1 MKKANIINLIK
12 YYSEKNDSGFR
23 SESYEIAKEFN
34 RAGDHKLAEYIMALL
49 SEANTFVPQSLE
61 YTSEILKKVNIIN
74 DPLPLPEC
82 ITDDI
87 LGIINAVKKNI
98 GINKF
103 LFSGAPGTGKTET
116 TKQIARILKRNLYMV
131 NFDGLIDCKLG
142 QTSKNIANLFV
153 EINKLSKNEQAIVLF
168 DEIDA
173 LALDRIDS
181 KDIREMGRATSAV
194 LKGFDNVDE
203 RAVIIATTNLV
214 DRFDKALLRR
224 FDHVVDFNRYSQE
237 DLVKIANDLLEVWLG
252 RVGIKARNKRL
263 FTKILEEMPKIP
275 YPGDLKNLL
284 KSCVAFSTPDDDY
297 DYLRRLYIIVNEKMD
312 DVKVLREK
320 GFTFREI
327 ELLANVSKSKAALAA
342 KEN

>member
-142 QTSKNIANLFV
+142 QTSKNIANLFM
-153 EINKLSKNEQAIVLF
+153 EINELSKNEQAIVLF

-297 DYLRRLYIIVNEKMD
+297 DYLRRLYIIINEKMD

>member
-34 RAGDHKLAEYIMALL
+34 RAGDYKLAEYIMALL

-142 QTSKNIANLFV
+142 QTSKNIANLFM
-153 EINKLSKNEQAIVLF
+153 EINELSKNEQAIVLF

-203 RAVIIATTNLV
+203 RAVLIATTNLV
-214 DRFDKALLRR
+214 DKFDKALLRR

-237 DLVKIANDLLEVWLG
+237 DLIKIANDLLEVWLG

-297 DYLRRLYIIVNEKMD
+297 DYLRRLYIIINEKMD

>member
-87 LGIINAVKKNI
+87 LGTINAVKKNI

-142 QTSKNIANLFV
+142 QTSKNIANLFM
-153 EINKLSKNEQAIVLF
+153 EINELSKNEQAIVLF

-297 DYLRRLYIIVNEKMD
+297 DYLRRLYIIINEKMD
-312 DVKVLREK
+312 DVKVLRDK

>member
-142 QTSKNIANLFV
+142 QTSKNIANLFM
-153 EINKLSKNEQAIVLF
+153 EINELSKNEQAIVLF

-203 RAVIIATTNLV
+203 RAVLIATTNLV
-214 DRFDKALLRR
+214 DKFDKALLRR

-237 DLVKIANDLLEVWLG
+237 DLIKIANDLLEVWLG

-297 DYLRRLYIIVNEKMD
+297 DYLRRLYIIINEKMD